1 MRNISFGQIL
11 VLLLICFLL
20 FGDFVS
26 VKKKFIGFVKKSL
39 NIFLKKNRKK
49 GS

>member
-26 VKKKFIGFVKKSL
+26 VKKKFISFVKKSL
-39 NIFLKKNRKK
+39 NFFLKKNRKK